1 MRGRS
6 VGCIAAVALAF
17 LGVPGVADSQSPAK
31 VYRIGWLG
39 DGNPPS
45 GANRSSGEFQQGLR
59 DVGYV
64 EGRNLTIEY
73 RYASGNV
80 ARLPDLA
87 AELVRLPVDVIVTSG
102 EPAALA
108 ARRATKAIPIVMT
121 QIGMDPVKAGLVAS
135 LGRPEGNVTGLT
147 TLSDDLWQ
155 KRLGLLKE
163 VAPKVSRLAV
173 LWNPA
178 NAGNASCVEEIKAAA
193 PAMRLQVLYLEV
205 RDANAL
211 ERAFASMASES
222 ADALATCW
230 DSVLLEQAR
239 PIADFALKR
248 RLPMLSPLKEYV
260 QAGGLLS
267 FGSSLSAQR
276 RRAAYYVDR
285 LLKGTKVAELP
296 VERPTLFELVA
307 NQKTAK
313 ALGLVLPVSLLVLAD
328 ELIE

>member
-1 MRGRS
+1 MPT
-6 VGCIAAVALAF
+6 VAAA
-17 LGVPGVADSQSPAK
+17 QSPAK
-31 VYRIGWLG
+31 MYRIGWLG
-39 DGNPPS
+39 QSSAPPV
-45 GANRSSGEFQQGLR
+45 ADRNAGEFQQGLR
-59 DVGYV
+59 ERGYV
-64 EGRNLTIEY
+64 EGRNLAIEY

-80 ARLPDLA
+80 DRLPDLA

-102 EPAALA
+102 EPAAVA
-108 ARRATKAIPIVMT
+108 ARRATKAIPIVVT

-135 LGRPEGNVTGLT
+135 LGRPEGNVTGLA

-178 NAGNASCVEEIKAAA
+178 NPGNTSCVEEIKAAA

-205 RDANAL
+205 RDASTL
-211 ERAFASMASES
+211 ERAFASIASES
-222 ADALATCW
+222 ADALVTCW
-230 DSVLLEQAR
+230 DSVILEHAR

-296 VERPTLFELVA
+296 IERPTLFELVA

-313 ALGLVLPVSLLVLAD
+313 ALGLTLPVSLLVLAD